1 MRLAQRYAPQ
11 ERNGSDMN
19 IKLKTSLRVILI
31 GVTVLPLIIL
41 GLVSSLQ
48 IFGFSSKMIANEAG
62 STGYAYSS
70 GIDNIV
76 KGYIDDAKAL
86 SALNSVQS
94 AVTDLNSVKSDIEN
108 LRAGFKKER
117 GYVLDVVILDKEGSI
132 VNDGIGSN
140 AGTYFFAKNDN
151 WDKKQ
156 NAFASEIFPANDSYG
171 DSVFV
176 TANKLAD
183 GGYVACVVSMNSIT
197 DYLAKYTILGSG
209 SFVVADEG
217 SVVGYSGEGVCKADA
232 SALSGE
238 IKSMIPSA
246 LTESYMNG
254 FGKLEKAGFIGG
266 YGVVEGTDWVWFSL
280 YPASGASDTVFFLF
294 IVAMV
299 VIVALALICMLIMVI
314 MTQNIIN
321 PMLDMVRTMKDINSG
336 DREQRIDT
344 KNMKREFARMSE
356 TFNDML
362 DEALLSEELHKTVSD
377 LSDNMLFEYD
387 FAKESMFVSDNFK
400 EKIGLNVSGAT
411 LNNGKFID
419 SMMNEDDTEHYKRDI
434 NTLLKNKDD
443 IGGEYLIKDAQGK
456 DMWAAMRAH
465 CITDRLGEILRV
477 IGVLT
482 DITSEKNAT
491 LKLAERASYDFLSQ
505 LYNRNTFER
514 EFQAEL
520 DRNAN
525 QKVAALF
532 LDVDDFKFINDR
544 YSHAVGDEVIRY
556 VADVIKKHAGESGF
570 AGRFGG
576 DEFVLCV
583 SDPKMIENLEVLSM
597 DIIDDLYSGYYS
609 KSVDATL
616 NIKASIGIAVSP
628 EHGQDG
634 RTLIACADTAMYF
647 VKKNGKANYHIYDP
661 TDEETTM
668 GAHTL

>member
-19 IKLKTSLRVILI
+19 IKLKTSLRAILI

-94 AVTDLNSVKSDIEN
+94 AVTDLNSVKRDIEN
-108 LRAGFKKER
+108 LRSGFKSER
-117 GYVLDVVILDKEGSI
+117 GYVLDVVILDKDGSI
-132 VNDGIGSN
+132 VSDGIGSG
-140 AGTYFFAKNDN
+140 AGTHFFAVNDN
-151 WDKKQ
+151 WKNKQ
-156 NAFASEIFPANDSYG
+156 NAFASEIFPADSGYG

-176 TANKLAD
+176 TANKLAG
-183 GGYVACVVSMNSIT
+183 GGYVACVISMNSIT
-197 DYLAKYTILGSG
+197 DYLAKYTVLGTG
-209 SFVVADEG
+209 SFVVADSG
-217 SVVGYSGEGVCKADA
+217 SVVGYNGEGVCKADA
-232 SALSGE
+232 SALSAE
-238 IKSMIPSA
+238 IKGMVSSA
-246 LTESYMNG
+246 LTESFTNG
-254 FGKLEKAGFIGG
+254 FGKLEKAGYIGG
-266 YGVVEGTDWVWFSL
+266 YGVVDGTDWVWFSL
-280 YPASGASDTVFFLF
+280 YPASGASDSVFFLF
-294 IVAMV
+294 IVSLV
-299 VIVALALICMLIMVI
+299 VILALALICMLIMVI

-321 PMLDMVRTMKDINSG
+321 PMLDMVRTMKEINSG

-344 KNMKREFARMSE
+344 RNMKREFARMSE

-419 SMMNEDDTEHYKRDI
+419 TMMNEDDTERYKRDI

-443 IGGEYLIKDAQGK
+443 IGGEYLIKDSQGK
-456 DMWAAMRAH
+456 EMWVAMRAH

-661 TDEETTM
+661 SDEETTM

>member
-1 MRLAQRYAPQ
+1 
-11 ERNGSDMN
+11 MN
-19 IKLKTSLRVILI
+19 IKLKTSLRAVLI
-31 GVTVLPLIIL
+31 GITVLPLIIL

-48 IFGFSSKMIANEAG
+48 IFGFSTEMLTDEVG
-62 STGYAYSS
+62 TTGYAY
-70 GIDNIV
+70 GAGVENIV
-76 KGYIDDAKAL
+76 KGYVDDTKTLASLATINKAV
-86 SALNSVQS
+86 S
-94 AVTDLNSVKSDIEN
+94 DLNSVKSDVIDLRDGFIEQ
-108 LRAGFKKER
+108 R
-117 GYVLDVVILDKEGSI
+117 GHVLDVVILDTDGSV
-132 VNDGIGSN
+132 VNDGIGSG
-140 AGTYFFAKNDN
+140 AGKHF
-151 WDKKQ
+151 
-156 NAFASEIFPANDSYG
+156 FASEDDWSKRENAFVTDIYTSAEGYDG
-171 DSVFV
+171 SVFV
-176 TANKLAD
+176 TASKLSD

-197 DYLAKYTILGSG
+197 DYIAGFTVLGDG
-209 SFVVADEG
+209 SFVVADKG
-217 SVVGYSGEGVCKADA
+217 SVVGYNGEGVVDMDS
-232 SALSGE
+232 SALSSE
-238 IKSMIPSA
+238 IKSSIPNW
-246 LTESYMNG
+246 LGESFANNY
-254 FGKLEKAGFIGG
+254 GKLDKAGYIGG
-266 YGVVEGTDWVWFSL
+266 YGPINGTDWLWASV
-280 YPASGASDTVFFLF
+280 YPVSFAGDNVSFLF
-294 IVAMV
+294 IVAV
-299 VIVALALICMLIMVI
+299 AVICALALICALVMVI
-314 MTQNIIN
+314 MTQSIIN
-321 PMLDMVRTMKDINSG
+321 PMLDMVHTMKEINSG
-336 DREQRIDT
+336 NREERIDVR
-344 KNMKREFARMSE
+344 NMKREFAGMSE

-362 DEALLSEELHKTVSD
+362 DQALLSEELHKTVSD

-400 EKIGLNVSGAT
+400 EKIGLEVSGST

-419 SMMNEDDTEHYKRDI
+419 STMSEEDRERYKRDM

-443 IGGEYLIKDAQGK
+443 IGGEYLIKNAQDK
-456 DMWAAMRAH
+456 DVWVAMRAH

-514 EFQAEL
+514 EFQSEL

-525 QKVAALF
+525 KKVAALF

-556 VADVIKKHAGESGF
+556 VADVIKKRAGETGF

-661 TDEETTM
+661 SDEETTM

>member
-1 MRLAQRYAPQ
+1 
-11 ERNGSDMN
+11 MN
-19 IKLKTSLRVILI
+19 IKLKTSLRAVLI
-31 GVTVLPLIIL
+31 GITVLPLIIL

-48 IFGFSSKMIANEAG
+48 IFGFSTEMLTDEAG
-62 STGYAYSS
+62 NMGYAY
-70 GIDNIV
+70 GAGVENIV
-76 KGYIDDAKAL
+76 EGYVDDVKTL
-86 SALNSVQS
+86 SSLSSVQK
-94 AVTDLNSVKSDIEN
+94 AVSDFNSFKSDIVD
-108 LRAGFKKER
+108 LRTSFTEQR
-117 GYVLDVVILDKEGSI
+117 GHVLDVVILDKDGSI
-132 VNDGIGSN
+132 VSDGIGSG
-140 AGTYFFAKNDN
+140 AGTHFFANDDD
-151 WDKKQ
+151 WSKRQ
-156 NAFASEIFPANDSYG
+156 NAFVSAIFPSASGYDG
-171 DSVFV
+171 SVFV
-176 TANKLAD
+176 TASKLPD
-183 GGYVACVVSMNSIT
+183 SGYVACVISMDAIT
-197 DYLAKYTILGSG
+197 EYMSKLTILDDG
-209 SFVVADEG
+209 SFIVADAG
-217 SVVGYSGEGVCKADA
+217 SVVGFNGEGVVSLD
-232 SALSGE
+232 SSSLSGE
-238 IKSMIPSA
+238 IKNSIPAWQSETLA
-246 LTESYMNG
+246 GQN
-254 FGKLEKAGFIGG
+254 GKLDKAGYIGG
-266 YGVVEGTDWVWFSL
+266 YAAINGTDWIWASL
-280 YPASGASDTVFFLF
+280 YPASYASDTVFFLF
-294 IVAMV
+294 VVAIA
-299 VIVALALICMLIMVI
+299 VIFALALVCALVMVI
-314 MTQNIIN
+314 MTQSIIN
-321 PMLDMVRTMKDINSG
+321 PMLDMVRTMKEINSG
-336 DREQRIDT
+336 NREERIDV
-344 KNMKREFARMSE
+344 KNMKREFAGMSE

-400 EKIGLNVSGAT
+400 EKIGLDVSGST

-419 SMMNEDDTEHYKRDI
+419 STMNEEDRERYKRDI

-443 IGGEYLIKDAQGK
+443 IGGEYLIKNAQGK
-456 DMWAAMRAH
+456 EAWVAMRAH

-514 EFQAEL
+514 EFQSEL
-520 DRNAN
+520 DRNTN
-525 QKVAALF
+525 KKVAALF

-544 YSHAVGDEVIRY
+544 YSHAVGDEVIKY
-556 VADVIKKHAGESGF
+556 VADVIKNRAGETGF

-616 NIKASIGIAVSP
+616 NIKASIGIAVFP

>member
-1 MRLAQRYAPQ
+1 
-11 ERNGSDMN
+11 MN
-19 IKLKTSLRVILI
+19 IKLKTSLRAVLI
-31 GVTVLPLIIL
+31 GITVLPLIIL
-41 GLVSSLQ
+41 GLVTSLQ
-48 IFGFSSKMIANEAG
+48 IFGFSTEMITDEVGN
-62 STGYAYSS
+62 TGYAY
-70 GIDNIV
+70 GAGVENIV
-76 KGYIDDAKAL
+76 EGYVDDVKAL
-86 SALNSVQS
+86 SSLNSVQK
-94 AVTDLNSVKSDIEN
+94 AVSDFNSVKSDIID
-108 LRAGFKKER
+108 LRASFTEQR
-117 GYVLDVVILDKEGSI
+117 GNVLDVVILDKDGSI
-132 VNDGIGSN
+132 VSDGIGSG
-140 AGTYFFAKNDN
+140 AGTHFFASDDDWSKR
-151 WDKKQ
+151 Q
-156 NAFASEIFPANDSYG
+156 NAFVSEIFASASGYEG
-171 DSVFV
+171 SVFV
-176 TANKLAD
+176 TASKLSD
-183 GGYVACVVSMNSIT
+183 GGYVACVVSMNAIT
-197 DYLAKYTILGSG
+197 DYMSKFAVLDGG
-209 SFVVADEG
+209 SFIIADKDNI
-217 SVVGYSGEGVCKADA
+217 VGFNGEGVMSLD
-232 SALSGE
+232 SSSLNSE
-238 IKSMIPSA
+238 IKNNISNWLS
-246 LTESYMNG
+246 ESLAGQY
-254 FGKLEKAGFIGG
+254 GKLNKAGYIGG
-266 YGVVEGTDWVWFSL
+266 YSSISGTDWLWASL
-280 YPASGASDTVFFLF
+280 YPASYASDTVFFLF
-294 IVAMV
+294 VVAMV
-299 VIVALALICMLIMVI
+299 VIFALALICALVMII
-314 MTQNIIN
+314 MTQSIIN
-321 PMLDMVRTMKDINSG
+321 PMLDMVHTMKEINSG
-336 DREQRIDT
+336 NRDERIDV
-344 KNMKREFARMSE
+344 KNMKREFAGMSE

-400 EKIGLNVSGAT
+400 EKIGLDVSSST

-419 SMMNEDDTEHYKRDI
+419 STMNEDDREHYKRDM

-443 IGGEYLIKDAQGK
+443 IGGEYLIKNAQGK
-456 DMWAAMRAH
+456 EVWVAMRAH

-514 EFQAEL
+514 EFQSEL
-520 DRNAN
+520 DRNTN
-525 QKVAALF
+525 KKVAALF

-544 YSHAVGDEVIRY
+544 YSHAVGDEVIKY
-556 VADVIKKHAGESGF
+556 VADVIKNRAGETGF

-616 NIKASIGIAVSP
+616 NIKASIGIAVYP

>member
-19 IKLKTSLRVILI
+19 IKLKTSLRAVLI
-31 GVTVLPLIIL
+31 GITVLPLIIL

-48 IFGFSSKMIANEAG
+48 IFGFSTEMLTDEVG
-62 STGYAYSS
+62 TTGYAY
-70 GIDNIV
+70 GAGVENIV
-76 KGYIDDAKAL
+76 KGYVDDTKTLASLTTINKAV
-86 SALNSVQS
+86 S
-94 AVTDLNSVKSDIEN
+94 DLNSVKSDVIDLRDSFIEQ
-108 LRAGFKKER
+108 R
-117 GYVLDVVILDKEGSI
+117 GHVLDVVILDTDGSV
-132 VNDGIGSN
+132 VNDGIGSG
-140 AGTYFFAKNDN
+140 AGKHF
-151 WDKKQ
+151 
-156 NAFASEIFPANDSYG
+156 FASEDDWSKRENAFVTDIYTSAEGYDG
-171 DSVFV
+171 SVFV
-176 TANKLAD
+176 TASKLSD
-183 GGYVACVVSMNSIT
+183 GGYVACVVSMNCIT
-197 DYLAKYTILGSG
+197 DYIAGFTVLGDG
-209 SFVVADEG
+209 SFVVADKG
-217 SVVGYSGEGVCKADA
+217 SVVGYNGEGVVDMDA
-232 SALSGE
+232 SALSSE
-238 IKSMIPSA
+238 IKSSIPNW
-246 LTESYMNG
+246 LGESFANNY
-254 FGKLEKAGFIGG
+254 GKLDKAGYIGG
-266 YGVVEGTDWVWFSL
+266 YGPINGTDWLWASV
-280 YPASGASDTVFFLF
+280 YPVSFAGDNVSFLF
-294 IVAMV
+294 IVAV
-299 VIVALALICMLIMVI
+299 AVICALALICALVMVI
-314 MTQNIIN
+314 MTQSIIN
-321 PMLDMVRTMKDINSG
+321 PMLDMVHTMKEINSG
-336 DREQRIDT
+336 NREERIDVR
-344 KNMKREFARMSE
+344 NMKREFAGMSE

-362 DEALLSEELHKTVSD
+362 DQALLSEELHKTVSD

-400 EKIGLNVSGAT
+400 EKIGLEVSGST

-419 SMMNEDDTEHYKRDI
+419 STMNEEDRERYKRDM

-443 IGGEYLIKDAQGK
+443 IGGEYLIKNAQDK
-456 DMWAAMRAH
+456 DVWVAMRAH

-514 EFQAEL
+514 EFQSEL

-525 QKVAALF
+525 KKVAALF

-556 VADVIKKHAGESGF
+556 VADVIKKRAGETGF

-661 TDEETTM
+661 SDEETTM

>member
-19 IKLKTSLRVILI
+19 IKLKTSLRAILI

-86 SALNSVQS
+86 SALNSVKS
-94 AVTDLNSVKSDIEN
+94 AVTDLNSVKSDIDN
-108 LRAGFKKER
+108 LRAGFKSER
-117 GYVLDVVILDKEGSI
+117 GYVLDVVILDKDGSI
-132 VNDGIGSN
+132 VSDGIGSG
-140 AGTYFFAKNDN
+140 AGTHFFAVNDN
-151 WDKKQ
+151 WANKQ
-156 NAFASEIFPANDSYG
+156 NAFASEIFPADDSYG

-183 GGYVACVVSMNSIT
+183 GGYVACVVSMNAIT
-197 DYLAKYTILGSG
+197 DYLAKYTVLGSG
-209 SFVVADEG
+209 SFVVADSG
-217 SVVGYSGEGVCKADA
+217 SVVGYNGEGVCKADA

-238 IKSMIPSA
+238 IKGMISSA
-246 LTESYMNG
+246 LNENFSNG
-254 FGKLEKAGFIGG
+254 FGKLEKAGYIGG
-266 YGVVEGTDWVWFSL
+266 YGVVEETDWVWFSL
-280 YPASGASDTVFFLF
+280 YPASGASDSVFFLF
-294 IVAMV
+294 IVAV
-299 VIVALALICMLIMVI
+299 AVIVALALICMLVMVI

-321 PMLDMVRTMKDINSG
+321 PMLDMVRTMKEINSG
-336 DREQRIDT
+336 NREQRIDT

-411 LNNGKFID
+411 LSNGKFID

>member
-217 SVVGYSGEGVCKADA
+217 SVVGYNGEGVCKADA

-321 PMLDMVRTMKDINSG
+321 PMLNMVRTMKDINSG
-336 DREQRIDT
+336 NREQRIDT

-400 EKIGLNVSGAT
+400 EKIGLNISGAT

>member
-48 IFGFSSKMIANEAG
+48 IFGFSSKMITNEAG

-217 SVVGYSGEGVCKADA
+217 SVVGYNGEGVCKADA
-232 SALSGE
+232 SALSSE

-246 LTESYMNG
+246 LTESYING

-266 YGVVEGTDWVWFSL
+266 YGIVEGTDWVWFSL

-336 DREQRIDT
+336 DSEQRIDT

-400 EKIGLNVSGAT
+400 EKIGLSVSGAT

-419 SMMNEDDTEHYKRDI
+419 SMMNEEDTEHYKRDI

>member
-197 DYLAKYTILGSG
+197 DYLAKYTILGSD

-217 SVVGYSGEGVCKADA
+217 SVVGYNGEGVCKADA
-232 SALSGE
+232 SALSSE

-254 FGKLEKAGFIGG
+254 FCKLEKAGFIGG

-400 EKIGLNVSGAT
+400 EKIGLSVSGAT